1 MVFTRYL
8 YNKDHVE
15 FSLLAAIQEKKREE
29 SLFWAYE
36 LYHSGFT
43 NEVSALVAEQVSCP
57 KLRAYFE
64 KLPDLES
71 DALIVGTIIENLLNK
86 NTKIRI
92 KLNPEDVAKYKTK
105 PVIELKGWKIP
116 KRECRY
122 KLRTKPRSDP
132 INIASYDNWLYE
144 ASLSPI
150 WQKRIEK
157 YGGIVCYESKTVN
170 FDDENNEEKFY
181 NWHNFEPD
189 EQPLS
194 VQENWCKTI

>member
-8 YNKDHVE
+8 YNKEQVE
-15 FSLLAAIQEKKREE
+15 FSLLAAIQENKREE

-92 KLNPEDVAKYKTK
+92 KLKPEDVAKYKTK
-105 PVIELKGWKIP
+105 PVIELKSWKIP

-122 KLRTKPRSDP
+122 KLRTKPGSEP
-132 INIASYDNWLYE
+132 ITYDNWLYE

-157 YGGIVCYESKTVN
+157 YGGTVCHESKTVN

-194 VQENWCKTI
+194 VQENWFKTI